1 MDAAVFVAAMEEV
14 PQMKT
19 TVFVAAIEASML
31 AEGHVMSPQRGRER
45 GRAKAERGREFGKF
59 VSRWSCRF
67 LGVAKM

>member
-31 AEGHVMSPQRGRER
+31 AEGHVTSPQRGRER
-45 GRAKAERGREFGKF
+45 GRAKVGPRIREI
-59 VSRWSCRF
+59 RF
-67 LGVAKM
+67 AMVV

>member
-45 GRAKAERGREFGKF
+45 GRESGKF
-59 VSRWSCRF
+59 VLRWSCRF
-67 LGVAKM
+67 IGVAKM

>member
-31 AEGHVMSPQRGRER
+31 AEGHEMSPQRGRER
-45 GRAKAERGREFGKF
+45 GRAKGAENSGNSFRDGRVGF
-59 VSRWSCRF
+59 
-67 LGVAKM
+67 

>member
-45 GRAKAERGREFGKF
+45 GRAKGAENSGNSFRDGRVGF
-59 VSRWSCRF
+59 
-67 LGVAKM
+67 